1 MSGRSLWGS
10 LLNQVKSYQQKNA
23 FSLLQSVYET
33 HLTPAG
39 KALFLLMILSISL
52 GMVGTEILIYVLMVS
67 LTALWTVVVF
77 EGFWH
82 RPRAFEIQS
91 VSRAPVISGAEA
103 EIQVWLSYLGKRN
116 LYHLSFE
123 LVLRTPQQRLLVL
136 PCLSA
141 LDVLEPGQRVL
152 LKFRGELARRGTYL
166 CHQLVV
172 ISTFPFDILYWR
184 TPWPLNGQQ
193 LVYPEYRIL
202 TYLQLDLM
210 RKYQSGGQVLSQQQG
225 EALEFRGI
233 RQYMEGDPP
242 RQIYWPA
249 LAKTGKLMVREYQE
263 EYFIRLGV
271 ILDTQITEPDSVNP
285 ELEAGISLVAS
296 ISEWIARQEFLID
309 IFAAGHEI
317 YHFPTGNAHT
327 RLEYLL
333 EILAS
338 IQGVQEFQTELLK
351 SAVQPH
357 IFELSAMVVILLRW
371 DEERKALLQMLREQ
385 GLVLKVLLIQSPAEA
400 DAEPPDLPGVMAFSA
415 EAWRKIVL

>member
-1 MSGRSLWGS
+1 MARGLWNS
-10 LLNQVKSYQQKNA
+10 LLTQFKSYHQKNA
-23 FSLLQSVYET
+23 FSILQSVYET

-52 GMVGTEILIYVLMVS
+52 GMVGTEILIYILMVC
-67 LTALWTVVVF
+67 LTVLWTVVVF
-77 EGFWH
+77 EGAWH
-82 RPRAFEIQS
+82 RPQGFAVQT
-91 VSRAPVISGAEA
+91 VSRAPVVSGVEA
-103 EIQVWLSYLGKRN
+103 EIQVWLDYQGKRN

-123 LVLRTPQQRLLVL
+123 LVLRTPQQRLLIL
-136 PCLSA
+136 PSLTS
-141 LDVLEPGQRVL
+141 LDLLEPGERVL
-152 LKFRGELARRGTYL
+152 LRFRGELARRGTYV

-172 ISTFPFDILYWR
+172 ISTFPFDILFWR

-202 TYLQLDLM
+202 NYLQLDLM

-233 RQYMEGDPP
+233 RQFMEGDPL

-271 ILDTQITEPDSVNP
+271 ILDTQIADP
-285 ELEAGISLVAS
+285 ENVDLGLEAGISLVAS

-317 YHFPTGNAHT
+317 YHFPTGNALT

-338 IQGVQEFQTELLK
+338 IQGVRDFQTELLE

-371 DEERKALLQMLREQ
+371 DAERKALLQMLQEQ
-385 GLVLKVLLIQSPAEA
+385 GLVLKVLLIQPPTG
-400 DAEPPDLPGVMAFSA
+400 EPPDMPGVIHFSA
-415 EAWRKIVL
+415 EQWRNIVL